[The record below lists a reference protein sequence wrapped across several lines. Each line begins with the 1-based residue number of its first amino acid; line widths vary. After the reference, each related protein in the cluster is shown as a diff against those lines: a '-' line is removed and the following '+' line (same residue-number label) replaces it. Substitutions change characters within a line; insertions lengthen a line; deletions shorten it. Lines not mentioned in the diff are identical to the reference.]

1 MTMQI
6 RPNGN
11 GPALSPSRDIAYR
24 FVEITAAGMTLLT
37 LEQLRDEDR
46 LLLDQLP
53 DGLKTVQDCATAL
66 GNAITRF
73 VGPQRASDVVTA
85 LRDSGYLNAPP
96 MARFLVE
103 AAIGRALFSFGC
115 HGLREVTYAGF
126 TQPGECKLQSA
137 LIASGF
143 LNDTDSFKQHLDAV
157 AAAQLQ
163 FRVDELE
170 RENERLRRAIQYDR
184 TKLKE
189 IE

>member
-6 RPNGN
+6 RPNGT
-11 GPALSPSRDIAYR
+11 GPALSPARDIAYR
-24 FVEITAAGMTLLT
+24 FVEITAAGITLLT
-37 LEQLRDEDR
+37 LEQLRDEDKQ
-46 LLLDQLP
+46 LLEQVP
-53 DGLKTVQDCATAL
+53 NGLEAVQECATAL

-73 VGPQRASDVVTA
+73 VGPEKAADVLTA
-85 LRDSGYLNAPP
+85 LKDSGYLDAP
-96 MARFLVE
+96 AQVRFLIE

-137 LIASGF
+137 LIASRLVTNPDA
-143 LNDTDSFKQHLDAV
+143 LNKHMDAI

-170 RENERLRRAIQYDR
+170 RENDRLKRAIQYDR
-184 TKLKE
+184 EKLKE